1 MGAFPSFS
9 TDPSTYPCTHLA
21 TLASS
26 LSSLLPSILS
36 SIHPSISSVKMSF
49 HLSIIHVFCQSFLPS
64 LLPAIIPP
72 LYSSHV
78 SSSSSIKDSFPHL
91 WSGIITTLLCFN
103 NPLKYCTQRVLAPLE
118 SSAPAHLGSQ
128 TPACSSS
135 MVEKSGSSG
144 LQGPPLLLVG
154 ESAVLESKGW
164 THGLGSEPVGKEG
177 QGVRAEL

>member
-1 MGAFPSFS
+1 MHPFS
-9 TDPSTYPCTHLA
+9 HPCL
-21 TLASS
+21 LPLF
-26 LSSLLPSILS
+26 LSSLDSFFYPSIHLFCQNVLPSIHHPCLLS
-36 SIHPSISSVKMSF
+36 ILPSFPPSSHHPSTI
-49 HLSIIHVFCQSFLPS
+49 LI
-64 LLPAIIPP
+64 
-72 LYSSHV
+72 HV
-78 SSSSSIKDSFPHL
+78 SSSCSIKDSFPHL
-91 WSGIITTLLCFN
+91 WNGIITTLLCFN
-103 NPLKYCTQRVLAPLE
+103 NPLKYCTQSVLAPLE
-118 SSAPAHLGSQ
+118 SSTPAHLGSQ